1 MTVEIVPGV
10 GKWQA
15 EHERIQSDTRAG
27 GLRETRA
34 AAFARF
40 AELGFPTTEHE
51 SWRLTNVAP
60 IAKQEWQAAGEG
72 VAEESALAP
81 LRLPEA
87 SVELVFI
94 NGRLDRTHSR
104 GAATAGVRVESLA
117 AALPS
122 ADGDLSSFTRIADWE
137 DRSFVALNT
146 ALAADGAVV
155 LVADGVRA
163 GVIHAIFYT
172 SAGEA
177 DAQVSTRVLLRT
189 GRSSEV
195 SFVETHA
202 GEGRYFSNVVT
213 EIDGGEG
220 STIDHTK
227 VVAESGEAYHV
238 GAVEVRQGR
247 SSTVRTSLLGLD
259 GLLVRNEVS
268 TTMAGEGASCVLD
281 GLYVLGGR
289 QHFDANTRIIHDSP
303 HTDSVELYKG
313 VLDQAARGVFNGL
326 IVVRPDAQKITA
338 HQTSKNLLLSN
349 EAIADSN
356 PQLEIHADDVKCAHG
371 STIGQLDETSLFY
384 LRSRGIGLDQA
395 RGILTLA
402 FAGEVVDRIRI
413 ESLRDR
419 LRASLLDRLAP
430 AAPKELS

>member
-1 MTVEIVPGV
+1 MTVEILPGV
-10 GKWQA
+10 ERWQA
-15 EHERIQSDTRAG
+15 ELERVQSDASAG
-27 GLRETRA
+27 GVRETRA

-40 AELGFPTTEHE
+40 VELGFPTTDHE

-60 IAKQEWQAAGEG
+60 IAKQQWHSAREG
-72 VAEESALAP
+72 VAAEADLAP

-87 SVELVFI
+87 DVELVFV
-94 NGRLDRTHSR
+94 NGRLARERSL
-104 GAATAGVRVESLA
+104 GSAASGVRVESLA
-117 AALPS
+117 AAFPS
-122 ADGDLSSFTRIADWE
+122 ADGDLSSFTRIAGWE

-146 ALAADGAVV
+146 ALAGDGALV
-155 LVADGVRA
+155 LVGDGAR
-163 GVIHAIFYT
+163 GGLIHAIFYT
-172 SAGEA
+172 TPGETA
-177 DAQVSTRVLLRT
+177 AQVSSRVLLRA

-202 GEGRYFSNVVT
+202 GKGRYFSNVVT

-227 VVAESGEAYHV
+227 VVAESNDSYHV
-238 GAVEVRQGR
+238 GAIDVRQQR
-247 SSTVRTSLLGLD
+247 SSTVRMSLLGLD
-259 GLLVRNEVS
+259 GLLVRNDIS

-289 QHFDANTRIIHDSP
+289 QHFDANTTIVHASP

-313 VLDQAARGVFNGL
+313 VLNQAARGVFNGL
-326 IVVRPDAQKITA
+326 IVVHPDAQKITA
-338 HQTSKNLLLSN
+338 HQTSKNLILSN

-356 PQLEIHADDVKCAHG
+356 PQLEINADDVKCTHG

-413 ESLRDR
+413 ASLRDR
-419 LRASLLDRLAP
+419 LRAALLDRLAP
-430 AAPKELS
+430 VVPKESS

>member
-72 VAEESALAP
+72 IAEESALAP

-87 SVELVFI
+87 SVELVFV
-94 NGRLDRTHSR
+94 NGRLDRAHSR
-104 GAATAGVRVESLA
+104 GATTTGVRVESLA
-117 AALPS
+117 LALP
-122 ADGDLSSFTRIADWE
+122 AANGDLTPFTRIADWE

-146 ALAADGAVV
+146 ALAADGALV

-172 SAGEA
+172 SAGE
-177 DAQVSTRVLLRT
+177 DAHVSTRVLLRT

-202 GEGRYFSNVVT
+202 GKGRYFSNVVT
-213 EIDGGEG
+213 EIEGGEG

-227 VVAESGEAYHV
+227 VVAESGDAYHI
-238 GAVEVRQGR
+238 GAVEIRQGR
-247 SSTVRTSLLGLD
+247 SSAVRTSLLGLD
-259 GLLVRNEVS
+259 GLLVRNDVS

-419 LRASLLDRLAP
+419 LRAALLDRLAP

>member
-1 MTVEIVPGV
+1 
-10 GKWQA
+10 
-15 EHERIQSDTRAG
+15 
-27 GLRETRA
+27 
-34 AAFARF
+34 
-40 AELGFPTTEHE
+40 
-51 SWRLTNVAP
+51 
-60 IAKQEWQAAGEG
+60 
-72 VAEESALAP
+72 
-81 LRLPEA
+81 
-87 SVELVFI
+87 
-94 NGRLDRTHSR
+94 
-104 GAATAGVRVESLA
+104 
-117 AALPS
+117 
-122 ADGDLSSFTRIADWE
+122 
-137 DRSFVALNT
+137 
-146 ALAADGAVV
+146 
-155 LVADGVRA
+155 
-163 GVIHAIFYT
+163 
-172 SAGEA
+172 
-177 DAQVSTRVLLRT
+177 
-189 GRSSEV
+189 
-195 SFVETHA
+195 VETHA

-213 EIDGGEG
+213 EIEGGEG

-227 VVAESGEAYHV
+227 VVAESGDAYHI

-259 GLLVRNEVS
+259 GLLVRNDVS

-289 QHFDANTRIIHDSP
+289 QHFDANTRIVHDSP

-313 VLDQAARGVFNGL
+313 VLDQAARGVFNGV

-384 LRSRGIGLDQA
+384 LRSRGIGLDEA

-430 AAPKELS
+430 AVPKELS